1 MGLWDKIRGEFVDI
15 IQWLDDDPSTVV
27 YRFERLNNQIK
38 YGAKL
43 TVREGQV
50 AVFVNEGRIADV
62 FGPGMVTL
70 ETKNLPILSTL
81 LGWKYGFNS
90 PFVSEVYFV
99 KTTRFT
105 DQKWGTREPVTLRD
119 ADFGIVRLRA
129 FGTYDFKV
137 GDAGKFIKEIVGT
150 DGRFTVDQIT
160 NQIRNIMIARFSDAM
175 AESRKPFLDMA
186 SNLNEFGDFMSKHL
200 RGELEAYGVELMKF
214 LVENINVPE
223 EVQKAIDQRSSMGAV
238 GDLRAFTQYQTA
250 QAIGDAARNPGG
262 VAGAG
267 AGLGAGFVMAQQM
280 GQAMAG
286 PPPLPGA
293 AAGTVTFY
301 AALGGQQQGPFAL
314 PAIQQYVASGQIT
327 RETLV
332 WRPGMAQ
339 WAPAAQVPE
348 IAQAFAAVPP
358 PLPPPGGPPPL
369 KG

>member
-15 IQWLDDDPSTVV
+15 IQWLDDDPATVV
-27 YRFERLNNQIK
+27 YRFERYNNQIK

-50 AVFVNEGRIADV
+50 AVFVNEGRIADI
-62 FGPGMVTL
+62 FRPGMYTL
-70 ETKNLPILSTL
+70 ETHNLPLLSTL

-90 PFVSEVYFV
+90 PFVAEVYFV

-105 DQKWGTREPVTLRD
+105 DQKWGTREPVALRD
-119 ADFGIVRLRA
+119 ADLGIVRLRA

-137 GDAGKFIKEIVGT
+137 GDPGKFIKEVVGT
-150 DGRFTVDQIT
+150 EGRFTTEQIT
-160 NQIRNIMIARFSDAM
+160 NQIRNVMVARFSDAM

-186 SNLNEFGDFMSKHL
+186 ANLNEFGDLMAKHL
-200 RGELEAYGVELMKF
+200 RGELEAYGIELAKF

-223 EVQKAIDQRSSMGAV
+223 DVQKAMDQRASMGAV
-238 GDLRAFTQYQTA
+238 GDLRAFTQYQA
-250 QAIGDAARNPGG
+250 AAAIGDAARNPGG

-267 AGLGAGFVMAQQM
+267 VGLGAGYVMAQQM

-293 AAGTVTFY
+293 AAPASFY

-332 WRPGMAQ
+332 WRQGMAQ
-339 WAPAAQVPE
+339 WTPAGQVPE